1 VTVACDPPG
10 SHIVSTPTEDT
21 SREAQLDRR
30 SAQAD
35 APAPSGPVPDAEL
48 VARTLA
54 GSDAAF
60 AELVDRYNDL
70 LSRHARRMMGRSDD
84 AEDVVQTAWIKA
96 YRRLGQCRD
105 PERFGAW
112 VFRIAANGCKDA
124 LKAER
129 QEVVPMDAVGELP
142 SPVDGPDA
150 GAEREEQRRRI
161 AAALGRL
168 PAEQREAFLLK
179 HAEGWSYEDMAERLG
194 VGVSALK
201 MRVHRAREELQRLL
215 LEVPK

>member
-10 SHIVSTPTEDT
+10 SHFVSTSTEDT

-35 APAPSGPVPDAEL
+35 AVAPPGRVPDAEL
-48 VARTLA
+48 VAHTLA
-54 GSDAAF
+54 GSDVAF

-70 LSRHARRMMGRSDD
+70 LHRHAQRMMGREDD

-96 YRRLGQCRD
+96 YRRLAQCQD

-129 QEVVPMDAVGELP
+129 NEVVPMDAVGELP
-142 SPVDGPDA
+142 SSADGPDE
-150 GAEREEQRRRI
+150 GAEREEQRRQI
-161 AAALGRL
+161 AAALDRL
-168 PAEQREAFLLK
+168 PADQREAFLLK

-201 MRVHRAREELQRLL
+201 MRVHRAREELQKLL

>member
-1 VTVACDPPG
+1 MECDPPG
-10 SHIVSTPTEDT
+10 PRVVSTATEHT
-21 SREAQLDRR
+21 SREAQLDPR
-30 SAQAD
+30 SAQAE
-35 APAPSGPVPDAEL
+35 AFASAGRAPDAEL
-48 VARTLA
+48 VARALA
-54 GSDAAF
+54 GSEGAF

-70 LSRHARRMMGRSDD
+70 LTRHAQRMMGRPDD

-124 LKAER
+124 LKAR
-129 QEVVPMDAVGELP
+129 RKDVVPIDALGELP
-142 SPVDGPDA
+142 NPADGPD
-150 GAEREEQRRRI
+150 EEVEQADRRRSI
-161 AAALGRL
+161 AAALRRL
-168 PAEQREAFLLK
+168 PADQREAFLLK

-201 MRVHRAREELQRLL
+201 MRVHRAREELQKLL
-215 LEVPK
+215 LEVPR

>member
-1 VTVACDPPG
+1 M
-10 SHIVSTPTEDT
+10 

-35 APAPSGPVPDAEL
+35 AVAPPGRVPDAEL

-70 LSRHARRMMGRSDD
+70 LCRHAQRMMRREDD

-96 YRRLGQCRD
+96 YRRLEQCRD

-124 LKAER
+124 RKAER
-129 QEVVPMDAVGELP
+129 REVVPMDAVGELP
-142 SPVDGPDA
+142 NPADDPGEGV
-150 GAEREEQRRRI
+150 EREEQRRRI
-161 AAALGRL
+161 TAALDRL
-168 PAEQREAFLLK
+168 PADQREAFLLK

-215 LEVPK
+215 LEVPE